1 MHEKS
6 LVQSLLKQVE
16 AIMREHHAISVQAVT
31 VEIGP
36 LSGVESLLVE
46 DAFSELL
53 LTSQIGRPSL
63 NIQAVDLTIRCR
75 DCKQES
81 SSSGLALKCQLCGS
95 NKVRITHGDEFRL
108 IDVSLQ
114 VPAKSESSAT

>member
-6 LVQSLLKQVE
+6 LVQSLLRQVE
-16 AIMREHHAISVQAVT
+16 AIMREHQAVRVQTVT

-46 DAFSELL
+46 DAFSELV

-63 NIQAVDLTIRCR
+63 NVQVVDLTIRCR
-75 DCKQES
+75 NCEQES
-81 SSSGLALKCQLCGS
+81 STPGLTLKCQLCGS
-95 NKVRITHGDEFRL
+95 NKVQIIRGDEFRL
-108 IDVSLQ
+108 MDVSLQ
-114 VPAKSESSAT
+114 VPAKSESPVN

>member
-1 MHEKS
+1 
-6 LVQSLLKQVE
+6 
-16 AIMREHHAISVQAVT
+16 MREHHAVSVQAVT

-46 DAFSELL
+46 DAFSESL

-63 NIQAVDLTIRCR
+63 NIQIVDLTIRCR
-75 DCKQES
+75 DCEQES
-81 SSSGLALKCQLCGS
+81 SSPGLTLKCQLCGS

-108 IDVSLQ
+108 MDVSLQ
-114 VPAKSESSAT
+114 VHAKSESSVT